1 MDNRATFGLP
11 GSDSVCPVDQ
21 EGGGICSVRDRFT
34 SIKSKTGSTVQW
46 QPGVIRT
53 FLLFYLVLSARDTS
67 LNWNAMLTVPPILV
81 LWKWSLP
88 FCSFQ
93 CKEIT
98 SRRGR
103 LQDGLTYSWN
113 RYFYFSFI
121 FLLRF
126 LNRNFCFNF
135 FSFLPYF
142 LWFKSSLVLIFF
154 IQYEV
159 WLWFQ
164 RHCYFITFDYDVSV
178 PENILHRMG
187 RVSKYVSK
195 YVS

>member
-11 GSDSVCPVDQ
+11 GSDSVCPVEQ

-113 RYFYFSFI
+113 RYFHFSFI

-126 LNRNFCFNF
+126 LNRNFRFNF

-142 LWFKSSLVLIFF
+142 LWFKSSLVQIFF
-154 IQYEV
+154 YTI
-159 WLWFQ
+159 WSM
-164 RHCYFITFDYDVSV
+164 IMV
-178 PENILHRMG
+178 PETLLLYHFRLWCLST
-187 RVSKYVSK
+187 RKYLTS
-195 YVS
+195 YG